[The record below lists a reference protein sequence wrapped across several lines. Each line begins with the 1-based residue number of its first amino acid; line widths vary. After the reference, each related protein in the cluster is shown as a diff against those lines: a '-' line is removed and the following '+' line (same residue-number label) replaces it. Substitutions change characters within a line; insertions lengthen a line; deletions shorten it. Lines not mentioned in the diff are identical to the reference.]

1 MKTIKQKLTEEQQKY
16 NELIKRMS
24 ESLFKQTNKNEMK
37 KNIKDNSK

>member
-24 ESLFKQTNKNEMK
+24 ESLFKQTNKNENTNENRK
-37 KNIKDNSK
+37 KNS